1 MAPPGLQPPQVTCSG
16 SCLLGPPFLS
26 HRSHLPVSQGQ
37 QLLVTVPMGQGW
49 EPGDSAGGKRPPRPE
64 LRERAQRKCPF
75 CGIRKREARPWARVG
90 PRSPR
95 SPSLAEPPVCRCPEL
110 VRPAQ
115 FPRPRSQAPLH
126 HRAGF
131 SSRPG
136 ADSFPGES
144 EKGRREWRCPGSVSV
159 WSNSSRRACQVT
171 GVAE

>member
-16 SCLLGPPFLS
+16 SCLLRPPFLS

-75 CGIRKREARPWARVG
+75 CGIRKREARPWACVG